1 MDAPSSKT
9 SIIFTGENMNN
20 KDLPVSKAMLTPE
33 KTDQTRNES
42 MVAFKKEL
50 REEISKL
57 MHSICVQY
65 DNLEMRIQRVEE
77 KMEKVLSKLK
87 KKKTMMDENWERD
100 AVRILRHIGSDDN
113 NKRATEEDDSFSV
126 SIFFRLL

>member
-1 MDAPSSKT
+1 
-9 SIIFTGENMNN
+9 MNN

-57 MHSICVQY
+57 MHSIY

-87 KKKTMMDENWERD
+87 K
-100 AVRILRHIGSDDN
+100 
-113 NKRATEEDDSFSV
+113 EEDDDARRIGSEMPSAF
-126 SIFFRLL
+126 

>member
-1 MDAPSSKT
+1 VDAPSSKT

-65 DNLEMRIQRVEE
+65 DNLEMRVQRVEE

-87 KKKTMMDENWERD
+87 K
-100 AVRILRHIGSDDN
+100 
-113 NKRATEEDDSFSV
+113 EEDDDGRRIGSEMPSAF
-126 SIFFRLL
+126 

>member
-1 MDAPSSKT
+1 
-9 SIIFTGENMNN
+9 
-20 KDLPVSKAMLTPE
+20 
-33 KTDQTRNES
+33 

-65 DNLEMRIQRVEE
+65 DNLEMRIQSVEE

-87 KKKTMMDENWERD
+87 K
-100 AVRILRHIGSDDN
+100 
-113 NKRATEEDDSFSV
+113 EEDDDGRRIGSEMPSAF
-126 SIFFRLL
+126 